1 VKRVLAFAVLAVVA
15 SLPLAPAAEAQ
26 ETVSWIAFEK
36 TKPGK
41 SRDLIGA
48 VLEEDAPMYDELMK
62 NGTLMAWGIAIPI
75 HHRPDDDWNYVLWT
89 TMSDWSKVGG
99 LQAGFEKKF
108 AGMTPEKMMENQKAY
123 QEATV
128 EGSHH
133 DWVVQGLVYRV
144 SETAPAPRYLY
155 VGFHQALPGK
165 DGAVTEFYTKYV
177 APIYEKLLA
186 EGVISG
192 YGLDVQALH
201 GEPGWSHYGWY
212 TMADLGAMDT
222 VAKALESGLGEAQ
235 MAEAMTLMDRSAH
248 SDRLMLI
255 VHVGGMPTGN

>member
-1 VKRVLAFAVLAVVA
+1 VLAFAVLAVVA
-15 SLPLAPAAEAQ
+15 SLVTAPAAEAQ

-41 SRDLIGA
+41 SRDLIGMT
-48 VLEEDAPMYDELMK
+48 LKEDAPMYDELMK

-75 HHRPDDDWNYVLWT
+75 HHRPDDDWNYVLWA

-99 LQAGFEKKF
+99 LQAGFEKSF
-108 AGMTPEKMMENQKAY
+108 ASRTPEQMAAMQQAFMD
-123 QEATV
+123 ATV
-128 EGSHH
+128 AGSHH
-133 DWVVQGLVYRV
+133 DWVVNGLVYRV
-144 SETAPAPRYLY
+144 SPTAPAPRYLY

-165 DGAVTEFYTKYV
+165 DGAVTDFYTKHV
-177 APIYEKLLA
+177 APIYEKLMA

-222 VAKALESGLGEAQ
+222 VAKALESGLGEAR
-235 MAEAMTLMDRSAH
+235 MAEAAAIMDRAKH
-248 SDRLMLI
+248 ADRLMLI
-255 VHVGGMPTGN
+255 VHMGGMPTGN

>member
-1 VKRVLAFAVLAVVA
+1 VLAFAVLAVVA
-15 SLPLAPAAEAQ
+15 SLVTAPAAEAQ

-41 SRDLIGA
+41 SRDLIGMT
-48 VLEEDAPMYDELMK
+48 LKEDAPMYDELMK

-75 HHRPDDDWNYVLWT
+75 HHRPDDDWNYVLWA

-99 LQAGFEKKF
+99 LQAGFEKSF
-108 AGMTPEKMMENQKAY
+108 ASRTPEQMAAMQQAFMD
-123 QEATV
+123 ATV
-128 EGSHH
+128 AGSHH
-133 DWVVQGLVYRV
+133 DWVVNGLVYRV
-144 SETAPAPRYLY
+144 SPTAPAPRYLY

-165 DGAVTEFYTKYV
+165 DGAVTDFYTKHV

-222 VAKALESGLGEAQ
+222 VSKALESGLGEAR
-235 MAEAMTLMDRSAH
+235 MAEAAAIMDRAKH

-255 VHVGGMPTGN
+255 VHMGGMPTGN

>member
-1 VKRVLAFAVLAVVA
+1 MRRVLAFAVLAVVA
-15 SLPLAPAAEAQ
+15 SLVTAPAAEAQ

-41 SRDLIGA
+41 SRDLIGMT
-48 VLEEDAPMYDELMK
+48 LKEDAPMYDELMK

-75 HHRPDDDWNYVLWT
+75 HHRPDDDWNYVLWA

-99 LQAGFEKKF
+99 LQAGFEKSF
-108 AGMTPEKMMENQKAY
+108 ASRTPEQMAAMQQAFMD
-123 QEATV
+123 ATV
-128 EGSHH
+128 AGSHH
-133 DWVVQGLVYRV
+133 DWVVNGLVYRV
-144 SETAPAPRYLY
+144 SPTAPAPRYLY

-165 DGAVTEFYTKYV
+165 DGAVTDFYTKHV
-177 APIYEKLLA
+177 APIYEKLMA

-222 VAKALESGLGEAQ
+222 VSKALESGLGEAR
-235 MAEAMTLMDRSAH
+235 MAEAAAIMDRAKH

-255 VHVGGMPTGN
+255 VHMGGMPTGN

>member
-1 VKRVLAFAVLAVVA
+1 MRRVLAFAVLAVVA
-15 SLPLAPAAEAQ
+15 SLVTAPAAEAQ

-41 SRDLIGA
+41 SRDLIGMT
-48 VLEEDAPMYDELMK
+48 LKEDAPMYDELMK

-75 HHRPDDDWNYVLWT
+75 HHRPDDDWNYVLWA

-99 LQAGFEKKF
+99 LQAGFEKSF
-108 AGMTPEKMMENQKAY
+108 ASRTPEQMAAMQQAFMD
-123 QEATV
+123 ATV
-128 EGSHH
+128 AGSHH
-133 DWVVQGLVYRV
+133 DWVVNGLVYRV
-144 SETAPAPRYLY
+144 SPTAPAPRYLY

-165 DGAVTEFYTKYV
+165 DGAVTDFYTKHV
-177 APIYEKLLA
+177 APIYEKLMA

-222 VAKALESGLGEAQ
+222 VAKALESGLGEAR
-235 MAEAMTLMDRSAH
+235 MAEAAAIMDRAKH

-255 VHVGGMPTGN
+255 VHMGGMPTGN